1 MSNVGSIPTTL
12 TTLIMNRYVYLAE
25 KFQKTGLSDGKGGN
39 YPIISD
45 KELEE
50 YADFL
55 WDLAQYMVFRKDSTM
70 ASALRLENEQVERM
84 IRARKDEKR

>member
-1 MSNVGSIPTTL
+1 
-12 TTLIMNRYVYLAE
+12 MNRYIYLSE
-25 KFQKTGLSDGKGGN
+25 KFQKSGMSDGKGGN
-39 YPIISD
+39 HPIISD

-50 YADFL
+50 YSDLL

-84 IRARKDEKR
+84 ICARKE

>member
-1 MSNVGSIPTTL
+1 M
-12 TTLIMNRYVYLAE
+12 
-25 KFQKTGLSDGKGGN
+25 SDGKGGN
-39 YPIISD
+39 HPIISD

-50 YADFL
+50 YSDLL

-84 IRARKDEKR
+84 IRARKE